1 MSGTRAETTL
11 VTGGSQGI
19 GRAVVDRLIADG
31 LHVVNFD
38 INRPTVVGEHETFIQ
53 VDMADETALRAAL
66 AQIVAIRP
74 VTRLVNNAGI
84 VRPANIDRVTAADI
98 HAVMAV
104 NLAAAIACVQALLPA
119 MRAAR
124 FGRIVNISSRTALG
138 KAERIAYA
146 SSKAALHGLTRTL
159 ALELAGDGIT
169 VNAIG
174 PGPIATALFERVNP
188 PGAPATQRIMETIPV
203 RRLGRP
209 EEVAHHVASLLDA
222 RAGFTTGQVL
232 YVCGGMTVGL
242 AP

>member
-1 MSGTRAETTL
+1 MSGVGREAAL

-38 INRPTVVGEHETFIQ
+38 LVEPTVTDRHETFVQ
-53 VDMADETALRAAL
+53 VDLSDESALRAAL
-66 AQIVAIRP
+66 AHTAAGRP

-84 VRPANIDRVTAADI
+84 VRPATIDLVTAGDI
-98 HAVMAV
+98 QAVMAV
-104 NLAAAIACVQALLPA
+104 NLSAAIACVQALLPA
-119 MRAAR
+119 MRAER

-138 KAERIAYA
+138 KAQRIAYA
-146 SSKAALHGLTRTL
+146 SSKSAVHGLTRTL
-159 ALELAGDGIT
+159 ALELASDGIT

-188 PGAPATQRIMETIPV
+188 PGAPATQRILETVPV
-203 RRLGRP
+203 RRLGLP
-209 EEVAHHVASLLDA
+209 EEVAHHVASMLDV

>member
-1 MSGTRAETTL
+1 MSGVGREAAL

-38 INRPTVVGEHETFIQ
+38 LVEPTVTDRHETFVQ
-53 VDMADETALRAAL
+53 VDLSDESALRAAL
-66 AQIVAIRP
+66 AHTAAGRP

-84 VRPANIDRVTAADI
+84 VRPATIDLVTAGDI
-98 HAVMAV
+98 QAVMAV
-104 NLAAAIACVQALLPA
+104 NLSAAIACVQALLPA
-119 MRAAR
+119 MRAER

-138 KAERIAYA
+138 KAQRIAYA
-146 SSKAALHGLTRTL
+146 SSKSAVHGLTRTL
-159 ALELAGDGIT
+159 ALELASDGIT

-174 PGPIATALFERVNP
+174 PGPIATAFFERVNP
-188 PGAPATQRIMETIPV
+188 PGAPATQRILETVPV
-203 RRLGRP
+203 RRLGLP
-209 EEVAHHVASLLDA
+209 EEVAHHVASMLDV

>member
-1 MSGTRAETTL
+1 
-11 VTGGSQGI
+11 
-19 GRAVVDRLIADG
+19 
-31 LHVVNFD
+31 
-38 INRPTVVGEHETFIQ
+38 
-53 VDMADETALRAAL
+53 
-66 AQIVAIRP
+66 
-74 VTRLVNNAGI
+74 
-84 VRPANIDRVTAADI
+84 
-98 HAVMAV
+98 
-104 NLAAAIACVQALLPA
+104 

-138 KAERIAYA
+138 KGQRIAYA
-146 SSKAALHGLTRTL
+146 SSKAAVLGLTRTL

-174 PGPIATALFERVNP
+174 PGPIATALFERANP
-188 PGAPATQRIMETIPV
+188 PEAPATQRILETVPV

-242 AP
+242 SP